1 MRCVKILLLLILLL
15 PVITW
20 AQVDTAAVRRAGI
33 KTEAIDN
40 NPLLRQHS
48 FSTTT
53 GKTRKQYT
61 YWTTGKRIVKMACSW
76 RQQDAAHADSI
87 TQSFYIENGK
97 LFSASESITWGHD
110 ESDMGGWGCSY
121 VFEKGKLVHLIS
133 LGHGK
138 SEDDR
143 WDPEQE
149 VKENY
154 RKVYTPVA
162 RHFKETGSAKLPA
175 TGKIQLS
182 AHAPMWG
189 ATIDLEKKV
198 FQMPDR
204 NGRITRKKI
213 MIIDRPQA
221 PGICVLQSADRTLE
235 IQLSPTNSGTCPYD
249 FDTRDADREWTVTI
263 FLNKEIY
270 NGCGYWK
277 RPEQTIR
284 KQ

>member
-1 MRCVKILLLLILLL
+1 MRYLKTLLLLVLLL
-15 PVITW
+15 PVIVR

-48 FSTTT
+48 FSKPA
-53 GKTRKQYT
+53 GKIRKQYT
-61 YWTTGKRIVKMACSW
+61 YWTIGNRIVKMACIW
-76 RQQDAAHADSI
+76 EQQDAAHTDNI
-87 TQSFYIENGK
+87 TQSFYIENGQP
-97 LFSASESITWGHD
+97 FSASESITWGQD

-154 RKVYTPVA
+154 RKVYTLVA
-162 RHFKETGSAKLPA
+162 RHFKATGSGKLPA
-175 TGKIQLS
+175 TGNMQLS
-182 AHAPMWG
+182 AHAPMWS
-189 ATIDLEKKV
+189 ATIDLEKKI

-213 MIIDRPQA
+213 MIINRPQA

-235 IQLSPTNSGTCPYD
+235 IQLSQTNSGTCTYD
-249 FDTRDADREWTVTI
+249 FDTGDAGQEWTVTI